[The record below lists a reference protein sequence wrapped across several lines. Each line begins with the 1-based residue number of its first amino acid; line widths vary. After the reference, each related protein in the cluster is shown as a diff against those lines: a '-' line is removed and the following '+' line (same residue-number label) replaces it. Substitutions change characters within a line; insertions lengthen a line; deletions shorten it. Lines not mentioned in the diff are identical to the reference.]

1 MNAPISAPSLLDAA
15 GVDPDRARK
24 ILGETWME
32 DYVGRA
38 NAGGVARVLV

>member
-24 ILGETWME
+24 ILGE
-32 DYVGRA
+32 A
-38 NAGGVARVLV
+38 LAGADDGEVARHLL